1 MAQTTA
7 SPGTRYLRFVERA
20 AYSYAI
26 LAAALAALMT
36 YLIFGSLLSGGG
48 SAVTLPVGANPA
60 TLATTLGSDDAHF
73 TMVEFTGIGL
83 SPAASLFYFAPRLLV
98 PLTHVIVAIAIA
110 RFAAGA
116 RAERPFGDN
125 LSRSITVIAWSVAI
139 LGTLSQL
146 FFSYGTSIASHEL
159 LRGTGL
165 GTGWT
170 ASPPFDWTPVLVG
183 LALLAVVVVLRS
195 AERMQRDTD
204 GLI

>member
-1 MAQTTA
+1 MAQATVA
-7 SPGTRYLRFVERA
+7 AGTRYLRFVERA
-20 AYSYAI
+20 AYIYAV
-26 LAAALAALMT
+26 LAAAFAALMT
-36 YLIFGSLLSGGG
+36 SLIFGSLFSGGG
-48 SAVTLPVGANPA
+48 SAVTLPVGASPA
-60 TLATTLGSDDAHF
+60 TLATTLGADDAHF

-83 SPAASLFYFAPRLLV
+83 SPAAALLYFAPRVLV
-98 PLTHVIVAIAIA
+98 PLTHVIVALAIA

-116 RAERPFGDN
+116 RAERPFSDN

-159 LRGTGL
+159 LSDTGL
-165 GTGWT
+165 ATGWI

-183 LALLAVVVVLRS
+183 LALLAVVIVLRS
-195 AERMQRDTD
+195 AERMQRDTE